1 MAMFEFLRE
10 WLESFFGPTS
20 FMVGFTILGLY
31 VIFWLL
37 VGILLSIIV
46 SPMIRHFLKVNQKIA
61 KRIPLRRDDAY
72 TIVDASKRG
81 ETVSKALVSIFRFII
96 WFIIALIVLDGF
108 NVNIAPILASAGV
121 VGVAVAFGT
130 QAIVKDFVSGIFI
143 IMENTFSIGELVQI
157 SGFTGIVKE
166 VGIRTTKI
174 EDWKGDYFIVNN
186 GSVGNVI
193 NYSRDYSIAVVD
205 MTLGFDIDYSVFE
218 TAVNEF
224 LKQYDNTN
232 PAIVELPVY
241 LGIVEIGSNFMK
253 VRITAKCRPT
263 EHFGIE
269 RLLRQQ
275 LFTLFQQHGFAIPIQ
290 KIELI
295 SGDGHGS
302 GH

>member
-10 WLESFFGPTS
+10 RLESFYGSTS

-37 VGILLSIIV
+37 VGISLSIIV

-61 KRIPLRRDDAY
+61 KRIPLRRDEAY

-96 WFIIALIVLDGF
+96 WFIVALIVLDGF

-218 TAVNEF
+218 TAINEF

-232 PAIVELPVY
+232 PAIVDLPVY
-241 LGIVEIGSNFMK
+241 LGMVESGSNFMK

-263 EHFGIE
+263 EHFGVE

>member
-31 VIFWLL
+31 IIFWLL

-61 KRIPLRRDDAY
+61 KRIPLRRDEAY

-241 LGIVEIGSNFMK
+241 LGMVESGSNFMK

-263 EHFGIE
+263 EHFGVE

>member
-10 WLESFFGPTS
+10 RLESFYGSTS

-37 VGILLSIIV
+37 VGISLSIIV

-61 KRIPLRRDDAY
+61 KRIPLRRDEAY

-96 WFIIALIVLDGF
+96 WFIVALIVLDGF

-218 TAVNEF
+218 TAINEF

-232 PAIVELPVY
+232 PAIVDLPVY
-241 LGIVEIGSNFMK
+241 LGMVESGSNFMK

-263 EHFGIE
+263 EHFGVE

-275 LFTLFQQHGFAIPIQ
+275 LFTLFQQHEFAIPIQ

>member
-10 WLESFFGPTS
+10 RLESFYGSTS

-37 VGILLSIIV
+37 VGISLSIIV

-61 KRIPLRRDDAY
+61 KRIPLRRDEAY
-72 TIVDASKRG
+72 SIIDASKRG

-96 WFIIALIVLDGF
+96 WFIVALIVLDGF

-218 TAVNEF
+218 TAINEF

-232 PAIVELPVY
+232 PAIVDLPVY
-241 LGIVEIGSNFMK
+241 LGMVESGSNFMK

-263 EHFGIE
+263 EHFGVE